1 MYLSK
6 TLYTVIG
13 AGTRHVKDRH
23 KKLLINK
30 VNGVACSLIL
40 LSLIFGILFYALS
53 GYLIVLLSTIVESL
67 LLSSIIIL
75 NHYGRHKLAAFSLQ
89 MVLNGAILY
98 FGLLLGNAID
108 GLWLALF
115 LIVTSFLFL
124 KTRTAQVISL
134 TGGSISLVLIET
146 NKYLQFVPPFPF
158 TPMVQ
163 LVVHYSAIGVILFLT
178 VLTLMHYI
186 QHNKLLVAEVQE
198 HTGELEKAN
207 RSLRVFMRELTH
219 EIRTPLN
226 AIYSISQLKLMEARP
241 GNESITNEHLHFACH
256 NVLSI
261 INNVQDRSKMEA
273 GKPDE
278 LKREAFNLRSW
289 MHEVCNIYRYFANTK
304 GVTIQ
309 VSIDERLPAVI
320 FEDKTSLTKIA
331 NNIIGNAIK
340 FTRKHTVVT
349 VSIFRQEASWM
360 IAVKDQGK
368 GIPPEKITTLF
379 DEFTRER
386 INFAEG
392 TGLGLNI
399 AKKLANHLQG
409 DIRVN
414 SEQGTGTTFIISLPL
429 REYQSRLAEN
439 ASTGKEL
446 SGFQGKKVL
455 LVEDDLMSQQYL
467 SRFLSAKGF
476 QVAVAEDGLE
486 GLYTASGDQFDVIIS
501 DMGLPRMG
509 GRELLA
515 HLKDNTYLQHI
526 PVIITS
532 ADTAIKDDILKAGAS
547 SCLIKPVD
555 FKVLHRVL
563 QDLIHSRTLIPENR
577 A

>member
-6 TLYTVIG
+6 TLYTVINT
-13 AGTRHVKDRH
+13 GTRHVNDRH

-30 VNGVACSLIL
+30 VNGIACSLIL
-40 LSLIFGILFYALS
+40 LSLIFGALFYMLS
-53 GYLIVLLSTIVESL
+53 GYMIVLLSTLVESM
-67 LLSSIIIL
+67 LLSAIIL
-75 NHYGRHKLAAFSLQ
+75 LNYYGRHKLAAITLQ
-89 MVLNGAILY
+89 IVLNAAIVY
-98 FGLLLGNAID
+98 FGLLLGRAID

-115 LIVTSFLFL
+115 MIVTSFLFL
-124 KTRTAQVISL
+124 QTRTAQVISL
-134 TGGSISLVLIET
+134 TGGSISLVLIEA
-146 NKYLQFVPPFPF
+146 NKYLGLVPPFPF
-158 TPMVQ
+158 TPIVQ

-186 QHNKLLVAEVQE
+186 QHNKLLMAEVQD
-198 HTGELEKAN
+198 HTTELEKTN
-207 RSLRVFMRELTH
+207 RSLQVFMRELTH

-226 AIYSISQLKLMEARP
+226 AIYSISQLKLMEGRP

-340 FTRKHTVVT
+340 FTRKNTLVT
-349 VSIFRQEASWM
+349 VSIFRQEANWV

-368 GIPPEKITTLF
+368 GIPRKRQPPFLTSLHGSVSTL
-379 DEFTRER
+379 
-386 INFAEG
+386 
-392 TGLGLNI
+392 
-399 AKKLANHLQG
+399 Q
-409 DIRVN
+409 
-414 SEQGTGTTFIISLPL
+414 
-429 REYQSRLAEN
+429 
-439 ASTGKEL
+439 
-446 SGFQGKKVL
+446 
-455 LVEDDLMSQQYL
+455 
-467 SRFLSAKGF
+467 
-476 QVAVAEDGLE
+476 
-486 GLYTASGDQFDVIIS
+486 
-501 DMGLPRMG
+501 
-509 GRELLA
+509 
-515 HLKDNTYLQHI
+515 
-526 PVIITS
+526 
-532 ADTAIKDDILKAGAS
+532 KAPAW
-547 SCLIKPVD
+547 
-555 FKVLHRVL
+555 
-563 QDLIHSRTLIPENR
+563 